1 MCDDGSSCPSPKYG
15 PSLPSSCELQLVEP
29 NIVMA
34 DAVRVF
40 DLMAKGGDSSI
51 ECFLYMCYRCR
62 DSRQNPVQLRRQ
74 SKSAHRDWLETERT

>member
-15 PSLPSSCELQLVEP
+15 PSLPSFCELQLVEP

-34 DAVRVF
+34 DAVSVF

-51 ECFLYMCYRCR
+51 ECFLYMTGTTAAVIVVRILY
-62 DSRQNPVQLRRQ
+62 N
-74 SKSAHRDWLETERT
+74 